1 MTIFLLARL
10 STRRIPGQPLD
21 LPMTRTAS
29 RKPRR
34 PAADLP
40 DVAPKKLPTQSRA
53 VETYERILATAAELL
68 GEVGIERLSTNLVCR
83 RLGLSPPALYQYFP
97 NKYAILHE
105 LGQRLMQRQN
115 ELLGPWATPA
125 TMALPEAEFAA
136 SVAEVFL
143 QTLRVTQEM
152 PGGAWITRALRA
164 VPSLQEVR
172 NQSHDQMTEL
182 LMQVFHAA
190 HPAAEPVR
198 ARLSVRLY
206 IDALYTALEL
216 LFDDPSQTAE
226 AVAATMADMVAGH
239 FVRVRA
245 T

>member
-1 MTIFLLARL
+1 
-10 STRRIPGQPLD
+10 
-21 LPMTRTAS
+21 MTRPAS

-34 PAADLP
+34 PAAALP
-40 DVAPKKLPTQSRA
+40 DVAPKKAPTQSRA

-125 TMALPEAEFAA
+125 TMSLPEDEFAR

-152 PGGAWITRALRA
+152 PGGVWVTRALRA
-164 VPSLQEVR
+164 VPSLQDVR
-172 NQSHDQMTEL
+172 TQSHDAMTEL
-182 LMQVFHAA
+182 LMQVFLAA
-190 HPAAEPVR
+190 HPQADPAR

-206 IDALYTALEL
+206 VDVLYTALEL
-216 LFDDPSQTAE
+216 LFDDPSQPAD
-226 AVAATMADMVAGH
+226 AVAATMAEMVAVH
-239 FVRVRA
+239 AVRIRA
-245 T
+245 A